1 MTQRELLENALLD
14 ALSLLDEEDSAAFNE
29 AFHAAPPHVQAQVR
43 REQTRLARLDSLLPD
58 VTAPATL
65 RARVLAAVH
74 SAMAERQ
81 AQDAHA
87 ALRLDDP
94 DTIARL
100 PQMAHRRKV
109 AAVWRAVALGCAAAA
124 IVLGVTAVQ
133 LQGLLQ
139 DFRSQEDVLVSAIRD
154 KFGPDYLIQA
164 LVDDSTQRITLVGND
179 SGLSNDS
186 GLANKAK
193 AAVWVNPDWRTAKLF
208 GINLPATEGSQY
220 RLVVVDENNVPVSV
234 VAEFTF
240 NGGLLDRE
248 IPVTVSL
255 DADRLAI
262 VSGDATNSDGVLL
275 GVPGVLDAH

>member
-65 RARVLAAVH
+65 RARVLAAVQ
-74 SAMAERQ
+74 SAMAERR

-179 SGLSNDS
+179 SGFAND
-186 GLANKAK
+186 AK

-220 RLVVVDENNVPVSV
+220 RLVVVDENNVPVSI

-262 VSGDATNSDGVLL
+262 VSGDAANTDGVLL
-275 GVPGVLDAH
+275 GVPRVLDAH

>member
-65 RARVLAAVH
+65 RARVLAAVQ
-74 SAMAERQ
+74 SAMAERR

-179 SGLSNDS
+179 SGF
-186 GLANKAK
+186 ANNAK

-220 RLVVVDENNVPVSV
+220 RLVVVDENNVPVSI

-262 VSGDATNSDGVLL
+262 VSGNAANTDGVLL

>member
-58 VTAPATL
+58 VTPPATL
-65 RARVLAAVH
+65 RARVLAAVQ
-74 SAMAERQ
+74 SAMAERR

-179 SGLSNDS
+179 SGF
-186 GLANKAK
+186 ANNAK

-220 RLVVVDENNVPVSV
+220 RLVVVDENNVPVSI

-262 VSGDATNSDGVLL
+262 VSGDAANTDGVLL

>member
-29 AFHAAPPHVQAQVR
+29 AFNAAPPHVQAQVR
-43 REQTRLARLDSLLPD
+43 REQTRLSRLDSLLPD
-58 VTAPATL
+58 VTPPATL
-65 RARVLAAVH
+65 RARVLAAVQ
-74 SAMAERQ
+74 SAMAERR

-179 SGLSNDS
+179 SGLAND
-186 GLANKAK
+186 AK

-220 RLVVVDENNVPVSV
+220 RLVVVDENNVPVST

-262 VSGDATNSDGVLL
+262 VSGDEANTDGVLL
-275 GVPGVLDAH
+275 GVPNVLDAH

>member
-1 MTQRELLENALLD
+1 MTQQELLENALLD
-14 ALSLLDEEDSAAFNE
+14 ALSLLDEDEREAFDAAFN
-29 AFHAAPPHVQAQVR
+29 AAPPHIQAQVR
-43 REQTRLARLDSLLPD
+43 REQTRLARMDSLLPD
-58 VTAPATL
+58 VVPPATL
-65 RARVLAAVH
+65 RARVIEAVQ
-74 SAMAERQ
+74 SAMAHRS

-87 ALRLDDP
+87 SLRLDDP

-124 IVLGVTAVQ
+124 IVLGVTAIQ

-139 DFRSQEDVLVSAIRD
+139 DFRSQEDALVSAIRD
-154 KFGPDYLIQA
+154 KFGPEYLVDA

-179 SGLSNDS
+179 AGFTSD
-186 GLANKAK
+186 AK

-220 RLVVVDENNVPVSV
+220 RLVVLNENNEPVSV

-240 NGGLLDRE
+240 NGGLLNRE
-248 IPVTVSL
+248 VPVTVSL

-262 VSGDATNSDGVLL
+262 ISGSENDTDSVLL
-275 GVPGVLDAH
+275 GVPSVLDSF

>member
-65 RARVLAAVH
+65 RARVLAAVQ
-74 SAMAERQ
+74 SAMAERR

-179 SGLSNDS
+179 SGF
-186 GLANKAK
+186 ANNAK

-220 RLVVVDENNVPVSV
+220 RLVVVDENNVPVSI

-262 VSGDATNSDGVLL
+262 VSGDAANTDGVLL

>member
-14 ALSLLDEEDSAAFNE
+14 ALSLLDEDDSAAFNE
-29 AFHAAPPHVQAQVR
+29 AFHAAPPHVQAHIR

-58 VTAPATL
+58 VAAPATL
-65 RARVLAAVH
+65 RARVLAAVQ
-74 SAMAERQ
+74 SAIAERQ
-81 AQDAHA
+81 SREAHA

-94 DTIARL
+94 DTIALL

-109 AAVWRAVALGCAAAA
+109 AAVWRAAALGCAAAA
-124 IVLGVTAVQ
+124 IVLGVTAIQ

-164 LVDDSTQRITLVGND
+164 LVDESTQRITLVGND
-179 SGLSNDS
+179 AGFATD
-186 GLANKAK
+186 AK

-262 VSGDATNSDGVLL
+262 VSGDDSNTDGVLL